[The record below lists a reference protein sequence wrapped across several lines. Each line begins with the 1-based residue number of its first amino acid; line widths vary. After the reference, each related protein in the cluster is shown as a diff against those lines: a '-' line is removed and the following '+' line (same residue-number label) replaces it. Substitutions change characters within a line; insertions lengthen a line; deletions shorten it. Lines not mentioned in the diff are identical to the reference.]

1 MAGDEASM
9 TNETSEAARERGALP
24 AGAWAVILGGSSGFG
39 LAMSSILPPAP
50 QDEQVLYGRKRSEEE
65 RTQ

>member
-24 AGAWAVILGGSSGFG
+24 SALGAPLDLGARRARHPF
-39 LAMSSILPPAP
+39 ARI
-50 QDEQVLYGRKRSEEE
+50 GRTIVHHQHARHEAA
-65 RTQ
+65 QPLDHAA